1 MSTNEE
7 KKEQA
12 VSWLASLLTGWGIK
26 QSWAQYIAAAVVG
39 AIAAVMVLAQG
50 SCTATATQGAD
61 GSWSYTG
68 ELVAPITSF
77 EDGGIVIKE
86 INGEEK

>member
-12 VSWLASLLTGWGIK
+12 VSWLTSLLTGWGIK

-39 AIAAVMVLAQG
+39 AVAAVLMMMQT
-50 SCTATATQGAD
+50 SCTTTATQGAD
-61 GSWSYTG
+61 GSWSYVG
-68 ELVAPITSF
+68 ELVVPVSAF
-77 EDGGIVIKE
+77 AEDGIIVKE
-86 INGEEK
+86 LNGEEK

>member
-1 MSTNEE
+1 MSEE
-7 KKEQA
+7 EDKKEQA
-12 VSWLASLLTGWGIK
+12 VSWLTSLLTGWGIK

-50 SCTATATQGAD
+50 SCTASATQGAD

-68 ELVAPITSF
+68 ELVAPVVKQ
-77 EDGGIVIKE
+77 EDGVIIKE
-86 INGEEK
+86 LNGDKK

>member
-12 VSWLASLLTGWGIK
+12 VSWLTSLLTGWGLK
-26 QSWAQYIAAAVVG
+26 QSWAQYIAAAIVG
-39 AIAAVMVLAQG
+39 AVAAVLMMMQG

-68 ELVAPITSF
+68 ELVAPVVKQ
-77 EDGGIVIKE
+77 EDGVIIKE
-86 INGEEK
+86 LNGDKE